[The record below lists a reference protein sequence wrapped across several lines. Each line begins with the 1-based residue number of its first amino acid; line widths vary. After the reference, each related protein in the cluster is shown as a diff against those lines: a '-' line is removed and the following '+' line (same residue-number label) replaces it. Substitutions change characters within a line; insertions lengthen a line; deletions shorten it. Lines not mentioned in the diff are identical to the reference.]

1 MIKYIFNIDI
11 KKDIQKN
18 ILKYQKDLSKK
29 ASRAIHQKDF
39 DNCLET
45 KEWLDPSLE
54 VMLNFNNLYF
64 NFQLNKLIFSSEKI
78 MSKDFKTMQK
88 DWIDDYAEKFWTL
101 NKKYTN
107 KEILTQEEF
116 EKFFEINQKI

>member
-29 ASRAIHQKDF
+29 ANRAIHQKDF
-39 DNCLET
+39 DNWLET
-45 KEWLDPSLE
+45 KKWLDPSLE

-78 MSKDFKTMQK
+78 MSKDFKNMQK
-88 DWIDDYAEKFWTL
+88 AWIDDYAEKFWTL

-107 KEILTQEEF
+107 KEMLTQEEF
-116 EKFFEINQKI
+116 EKFFEINQKM

>member
-39 DNCLET
+39 DNWLET

-78 MSKDFKTMQK
+78 MSKDFKNMQK
-88 DWIDDYAEKFWTL
+88 AWIDDYAEKFWTL
-101 NKKYTN
+101 NKKYNN
-107 KEILTQEEF
+107 KEMLTQKEF
-116 EKFFEINQKI
+116 ENFFEINQKM